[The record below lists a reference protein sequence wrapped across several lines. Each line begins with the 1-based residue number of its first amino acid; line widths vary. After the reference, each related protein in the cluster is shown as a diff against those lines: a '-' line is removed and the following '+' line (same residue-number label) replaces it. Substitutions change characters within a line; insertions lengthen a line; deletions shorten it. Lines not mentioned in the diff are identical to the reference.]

1 MRFASW
7 LMEPRIGRGVDEAF
21 HQMIA
26 KAGGTAGSKVD
37 AVVIRTSG
45 ADGYNDYL
53 FEMVG
58 VDSVESLVIK
68 TREAANS
75 PRVNAIVAGA
85 DLLFIAGGDQS
96 TYIKLWKGTALDET
110 LKGLRERKVPFGGTS
125 AHGLLTPLLLGV
137 HID

>member
-7 LMEPRIGRGVDEAF
+7 LMEPRKAARYEAF

-75 PRVNAIVAGA
+75 PRVNAIMAGRTCSSSPVATSRPTSSYGKAPPSTKPSRACASARCPWRYERGA
-85 DLLFIAGGDQS
+85 RSAG
-96 TYIKLWKGTALDET
+96 
-110 LKGLRERKVPFGGTS
+110 R
-125 AHGLLTPLLLGV
+125 H
-137 HID
+137 

>member
-1 MRFASW
+1 M
-7 LMEPRIGRGVDEAF
+7 LVMMGGGEEVDEAF
-21 HQMIA
+21 DQMIA
-26 KAGGTAGSKVD
+26 KAGGTGGSKVD

-53 FEMVG
+53 LEMVG

-68 TREAANS
+68 TRDAANS

-96 TYIKLWKGTALDET
+96 TYIKLCRKAPPSTKR
-110 LKGLRERKVPFGGTS
+110 LKGWRERKVPRI
-125 AHGLLTPLLLGV
+125 A
-137 HID
+137 